1 MKFLAD
7 VNFWLAL
14 TFESHAKHLT
24 AKQWFADNG
33 QDGVCFCRLTQQAF
47 LRLSTN
53 SKVMKAD
60 VVSMV
65 QAWTLYDTILSDSR
79 ISFVDE
85 TASVEQQ
92 WRSLTQLKTFSTNV
106 WSDAWLAAMAIRLG
120 VEIVTFDK
128 GFVAYPN
135 LKHSIL

>member
-1 MKFLAD
+1 MQMKFLAD

-24 AKQWFADNG
+24 AKEWFADNG

-65 QAWTLYDTILSDSR
+65 QAWSLYDTILSDRR

-85 TASVEQQ
+85 VSSVEQQ

-106 WSDAWLAAMAIRLG
+106 L
-120 VEIVTFDK
+120 E
-128 GFVAYPN
+128 
-135 LKHSIL
+135 